1 MLHLV
6 ASNEL
11 HNHREIRAVVAVD
24 SNINFMSFL
33 CEITQQFGS
42 WAKVHCAVH
51 KPRKV
56 K

>member
-6 ASNEL
+6 ASNE

-33 CEITQQFGS
+33 C
-42 WAKVHCAVH
+42 
-51 KPRKV
+51 V
-56 K
+56 KSHTIIRFFLGKSTRSSALAA